1 MSQEELAK
9 LQELIKARAKLDEEL
24 GKFQRMVTLMFVD
37 IVGSTTYFDRYGDV
51 AGLVWVHKCI
61 DMLIPVAE
69 QHSGTVS
76 KTIGDALMT
85 YYEDPLESV
94 RAAIDMQRTLQAYN
108 EHKVEID
115 QIKVRIGL
123 NYGLGLIK
131 DKDVFGDVVNVAA
144 RIESMAKA
152 DQIFIGSTLEEK
164 VRAANMPVKK
174 LSEVSV
180 KGKAEKIDVYEVIW
194 KDMKGGS
201 PTVSKPTASPT
212 IAARVPVF
220 KASEMPAAAKG
231 TVVMTSPLL
240 AAVTKPQV
248 QYSLVVVRPDGSH
261 GQACKLEKTVTV
273 LGRVQGDIVFPDD
286 TLVSRQH
293 ARFTV
298 ADEGILVEDL
308 NSANGVFWRLRNSH
322 SLQHGDT
329 ILMGRQMFRF
339 YLTKKEAAPAATVK
353 IGAVPDKAAEKGKE
367 AKGKE
372 EKTPPPPPAEAAS
385 PGELVRILPG
395 GIEETRYPLVAGENV
410 LGRTRG
416 TITFP
421 QDSYLSS
428 QHARIRFEN
437 GGFLLEDLNAAN
449 GTFVAVQEQKRV
461 SDGDIILIGHQLLRI
476 TASTN

>member
-69 QHSGTVS
+69 QHGGTVS

-94 RAAIDMQRTLQAYN
+94 RAAIDMQRALQDYN
-108 EHKVEID
+108 QHKVEID

-164 VRAANMPVKK
+164 IRSANMPVRK
-174 LSEVSV
+174 LPEVSV
-180 KGKAEKIDVYEVIW
+180 KGKAEKLDVYEVLW
-194 KDMKGGS
+194 KDMKGGA
-201 PTVSKPTASPT
+201 PTVSKPVASPT

-220 KASEMPAAAKG
+220 KASEQPTTGG
-231 TVVMTSPLL
+231 TVVMGSAPV
-240 AAVTKPQV
+240 AEVTKPRV
-248 QYSLVVVRPDGSH
+248 QFSLIVVRPDGSH
-261 GQACKLEKTVTV
+261 GKACKLEKPVTV
-273 LGRVQGDIVFPDD
+273 LGRVEGDIVFPDD
-286 TLVSRQH
+286 TLVSRKH
-293 ARFTV
+293 ARFTLSDDAV
-298 ADEGILVEDL
+298 MVEDL
-308 NSANGVFWRLRNSH
+308 HSANGVFWRLRAPH
-322 SLQHGDT
+322 TLADGD
-329 ILMGRQMFRF
+329 IVLMGRQMFRF
-339 YLTKKEAAPAATVK
+339 YVAKPAAKAAAAP
-353 IGAVPDKAAEKGKE
+353 EKGKE
-367 AKGKE
+367 AKKEKE
-372 EKTPPPPPAEAAS
+372 EKPAEAPPAE
-385 PGELVRILPG
+385 LVRLMPG
-395 GIEETRYPLVAGENV
+395 GVEETRYQLIAGENI

-416 TITFP
+416 TLTFP
-421 QDSYLSS
+421 QDAYLSS

-437 GGFLLEDLNAAN
+437 GKFILEDMNAAN
-449 GTFVAVQEQKRV
+449 GTFVAVHETKKV
-461 SDGDIILIGHQLLRI
+461 GEGDIILIGHQLLRV
-476 TASTN
+476 TAQQN

>member
-69 QHSGTVS
+69 QHGGTVS

-94 RAAIDMQRTLQAYN
+94 RAAIDMQRALQDYN
-108 EHKVEID
+108 QHKVEID

-164 VRAANMPVKK
+164 IRSSNLQTRK
-174 LSEVSV
+174 LPEVSV
-180 KGKAEKIDVYEVIW
+180 KGKAEKLDVYEVLW
-194 KDMKGGS
+194 KDIKGG
-201 PTVSKPTASPT
+201 PTVSKPAASPT

-220 KASEMPAAAKG
+220 KASEQPTAGG
-231 TVVMTSPLL
+231 TVVMGSSPV
-240 AAVTKPQV
+240 AAVAKPRV
-248 QYSLVVVRPDGSH
+248 EYSLIVVRPDGSH
-261 GQACKLEKTVTV
+261 GQACKLEKPVTI
-273 LGRVQGDIVFPDD
+273 LGRVEGDIVFPDD
-286 TLVSRQH
+286 TLVSRKH
-293 ARFTV
+293 ARFTL
-298 ADEGILVEDL
+298 ADDGVVVEDL
-308 NSANGVFWRLRNSH
+308 HSANGVFWRLRAPHTLADS
-322 SLQHGDT
+322 D
-329 ILMGRQMFRF
+329 IVLMGRQMFRF
-339 YLTKKEAAPAATVK
+339 VTAKPGAKPAAP
-353 IGAVPDKAAEKGKE
+353 PEKGKD
-367 AKGKE
+367 AKDAKKEKDKE
-372 EKTPPPPPAEAAS
+372 EKPAEAPPAE
-385 PGELVRILPG
+385 LVRLLPG
-395 GIEETRYPLVAGENV
+395 GVEETRYPLVAGENI

-416 TITFP
+416 TLTFP
-421 QDSYLSS
+421 QDAYLSS
-428 QHARIRFEN
+428 QHARIRFDS
-437 GGFLLEDLNAAN
+437 GKFIVEDMNAAN
-449 GTFVAVQEQKRV
+449 GTFVAVHETKKV
-461 SDGDIILIGHQLLRI
+461 GDGDIILIGHQLLRV
-476 TASTN
+476 TAQQN

>member
-51 AGLVWVHKCI
+51 SGLVWVHKCI

-76 KTIGDALMT
+76 KTIGDAVMT

-94 RAAIDMQRTLQAYN
+94 RAAIDMQRALQNYN
-108 EHKVEID
+108 QHKVEID

-164 VRAANMPVKK
+164 IRNANLPVRK
-174 LSEVSV
+174 LPEVSV
-180 KGKAEKIDVYEVIW
+180 KGKAEKIEVYEVLW
-194 KDMKGGS
+194 KDMKGGA
-201 PTVSKPTASPT
+201 PTVSKPVASPT

-220 KASEMPAAAKG
+220 KASEQPTGAG
-231 TVVMTSPLL
+231 TVVMGSSPV
-240 AAVTKPQV
+240 AEVAKPRTQV
-248 QYSLVVVRPDGSH
+248 SLIVVRPDGSH
-261 GQACKLEKTVTV
+261 GQACKLEKSVTV
-273 LGRVQGDIVFPDD
+273 LGRVEGDIVFPDD
-286 TLVSRQH
+286 TLVSRKH
-293 ARFTV
+293 ARFTLSDDGV
-298 ADEGILVEDL
+298 TVEDL
-308 NSANGVFWRLRNSH
+308 HSANGVFWRLRAPHTLADS
-322 SLQHGDT
+322 D
-329 ILMGRQMFRF
+329 IVLMGRQMFRF
-339 YLTKKEAAPAATVK
+339 YAAKPAAKSAAPPEKSEKGKDAKKEKDKEEKPAEAPAA
-353 IGAVPDKAAEKGKE
+353 
-367 AKGKE
+367 
-372 EKTPPPPPAEAAS
+372 
-385 PGELVRILPG
+385 ELVRLMPG
-395 GIEETRYPLVAGENV
+395 GVEETRYPLVAGENI

-416 TITFP
+416 TLTFP
-421 QDSYLSS
+421 QDAYLSS

-437 GGFLLEDLNAAN
+437 GKFILEDMNAAN
-449 GTFVAVQEQKRV
+449 GTFVAVHETKKV
-461 SDGDIILIGHQLLRI
+461 GDGDIILIGHQLLRV
-476 TASTN
+476 TAQQN

>member
-69 QHSGTVS
+69 QHGGTVS
-76 KTIGDALMT
+76 KTIGDAVMT

-94 RAAIDMQRTLQAYN
+94 RAAIDMQRALQDYN
-108 EHKVEID
+108 QHKVEID

-164 VRAANMPVKK
+164 IHNSNMPTRK
-174 LSEVSV
+174 LPEVSV
-180 KGKAEKIDVYEVIW
+180 KGKAEKLDVYEVLW
-194 KDMKGGS
+194 KDLKGGA
-201 PTVSKPTASPT
+201 PAVSKQVASPT

-220 KASEMPAAAKG
+220 KASEQPTAGG
-231 TVVMTSPLL
+231 TVVMGSSPV
-240 AAVTKPQV
+240 AEVARPRV
-248 QYSLVVVRPDGSH
+248 QFSLIVVRPDGSH
-261 GQACKLEKTVTV
+261 GQACKLEKSITV
-273 LGRVQGDIVFPDD
+273 LGRVEGDIVFPDD
-286 TLVSRQH
+286 TLVSRKH
-293 ARFTV
+293 ARFTL
-298 ADEGILVEDL
+298 ADDNVMVEDL
-308 NSANGVFWRLRNSH
+308 RSANGVFWRLRAPHTLSD
-322 SLQHGDT
+322 GD
-329 ILMGRQMFRF
+329 IVLMGRQMFRF
-339 YLTKKEAAPAATVK
+339 YTAKPAAKAAAAPE
-353 IGAVPDKAAEKGKE
+353 KADKGKD
-367 AKGKE
+367 AKKDKE
-372 EKTPPPPPAEAAS
+372 EKPAEAPPAE
-385 PGELVRILPG
+385 LVRMMPG
-395 GIEETRYPLVAGENV
+395 GVEETRYPLVAGENI

-421 QDSYLSS
+421 QDAYLSS

-437 GGFLLEDLNAAN
+437 GKFILEDMNAAN
-449 GTFVAVQEQKRV
+449 GTFVAVHETKKV
-461 SDGDIILIGHQLLRI
+461 GDGDIILIGHQLLRV
-476 TASTN
+476 TAQQN

>member
-9 LQELIKARAKLDEEL
+9 LQELIKARARLDEEL

-61 DMLIPVAE
+61 DMLIPVSE
-69 QHSGTVS
+69 QHGGTIS

-94 RAAIDMQRTLQAYN
+94 RAAMDMQRTLQAYN
-108 EHKVEID
+108 DHRVEID

-164 VRAANMPVKK
+164 IRSANLPVRK

-180 KGKAEKIDVYEVIW
+180 KGKAEKLDVYEVMW
-194 KDMKGGS
+194 KDMKGGG
-201 PTVSKPTASPT
+201 PTVSKPTSSPT
-212 IAARVPVF
+212 VAARVPVF
-220 KASEMPAAAKG
+220 KASEQVSG
-231 TVVMTSPLL
+231 TVVLRGSPV

-261 GQACKLEKTVTV
+261 GEVRRLEKTVTI
-273 LGRVQGDIVFPDD
+273 LGRVEGDIVFPDD
-286 TLVSRQH
+286 TLVSRKH

-298 ADEGILVEDL
+298 DDDGVVVEDL
-308 NSANGVFWRLRNSH
+308 NSANGVFWRLRNPYT
-322 SLQHGDT
+322 LEDND
-329 ILMGRQMFRF
+329 IVLMGRQMFRF
-339 YLTKKEAAPAATVK
+339 YAAKKDAPEK
-353 IGAVPDKAAEKGKE
+353 PAEKGKD
-367 AKGKE
+367 AKKD
-372 EKTPPPPPAEAAS
+372 EKPAAAS
-385 PGELVRILPG
+385 SGAAPGELVRLLPG
-395 GIEETRYPLVAGENV
+395 GVEEARFPLQAGENI

-416 TITFP
+416 TVTFP
-421 QDSYLSS
+421 QDAYLSS
-428 QHARIRFEN
+428 QHARIKFEN
-437 GGFLLEDLNAAN
+437 GKFIVEDMNAAN
-449 GTFVAVQEQKRV
+449 GTFIAVREKRKLGE
-461 SDGDIILIGHQLLRI
+461 GDIVLLGHQLLRI
-476 TASTN
+476 TVSN

>member
-69 QHSGTVS
+69 QHGGTVS

-94 RAAIDMQRTLQAYN
+94 RAAIDMQRALQNYN
-108 EHKVEID
+108 QHKVEID

-164 VRAANMPVKK
+164 IRSSGLPTRK
-174 LSEVSV
+174 LPEVSV
-180 KGKAEKIDVYEVIW
+180 KGKAEKLDVYEVLW
-194 KDMKGGS
+194 KDMKGGAPS
-201 PTVSKPTASPT
+201 VAKPVASPT

-220 KASEMPAAAKG
+220 KASEQPTAGG
-231 TVVMTSPLL
+231 TVVMGSSPV
-240 AAVTKPQV
+240 AEVAKPRV
-248 QYSLVVVRPDGSH
+248 QFSLIVVRPDGSH
-261 GQACKLEKTVTV
+261 GQACKLEKSTTV
-273 LGRVQGDIVFPDD
+273 LGRVEGDIVFPDD
-286 TLVSRQH
+286 TLVSRKH

-298 ADEGILVEDL
+298 ADDGVVVEDL
-308 NSANGVFWRLRNSH
+308 HSANGVFWRLRAPH
-322 SLQHGDT
+322 TLADGD
-329 ILMGRQMFRF
+329 IVLMGRQMFRF
-339 YLTKKEAAPAATVK
+339 RTAKPAVKPAPPPDKGKDAKKE
-353 IGAVPDKAAEKGKE
+353 
-367 AKGKE
+367 KE
-372 EKTPPPPPAEAAS
+372 EKPAEAPPAE
-385 PGELVRILPG
+385 LVRMMPG
-395 GIEETRYPLVAGENV
+395 GVEETHYPLVAGENI

-421 QDSYLSS
+421 QDAYLSS

-437 GGFLLEDLNAAN
+437 GKFILEDMNAAN
-449 GTFVAVQEQKRV
+449 GTFVAVHETKKV
-461 SDGDIILIGHQLLRI
+461 GDGDIILIGHQLLRV
-476 TASTN
+476 TAQQN

>member
-61 DMLIPVAE
+61 DMLIPLAE

-94 RAAIDMQRTLQAYN
+94 RAAIDMQRALQDYN
-108 EHKVEID
+108 QHKVEID

-144 RIESMAKA
+144 CIESMAKA

-164 VRAANMPVKK
+164 IRSAGLPTRK
-174 LSEVSV
+174 LPEVSV
-180 KGKAEKIDVYEVIW
+180 KGKAEKLDVYEVLW
-194 KDMKGGS
+194 KDMKGGA
-201 PTVSKPTASPT
+201 PTVSKPVASPT

-220 KASEMPAAAKG
+220 KASEQPTGGG
-231 TVVMTSPLL
+231 TVVMGSSPV
-240 AAVTKPQV
+240 AEVAKPRV
-248 QYSLVVVRPDGSH
+248 QFSLIVVRPDGSH
-261 GQACKLEKTVTV
+261 GQACKLEKPVTI
-273 LGRVQGDIVFPDD
+273 LGRVEGDIVFPDD
-286 TLVSRQH
+286 TLVSRKH
-293 ARFTV
+293 ARFTLS
-298 ADEGILVEDL
+298 DDSLMVEDL
-308 NSANGVFWRLRNSH
+308 HSANGVFWRLRAPH
-322 SLQHGDT
+322 VLADKD
-329 ILMGRQMFRF
+329 IVLMGRQMFRF
-339 YLTKKEAAPAATVK
+339 YVAKPAAKAAAAP
-353 IGAVPDKAAEKGKE
+353 EKGKE
-367 AKGKE
+367 AKKEKE
-372 EKTPPPPPAEAAS
+372 EKPAEAPPAE
-385 PGELVRILPG
+385 LVRLMPG
-395 GIEETRYPLVAGENV
+395 GVEETRYPLIAGENI

-416 TITFP
+416 TLTFP
-421 QDSYLSS
+421 QDAYLSS

-437 GGFLLEDLNAAN
+437 GKFILEDMNAAN
-449 GTFVAVQEQKRV
+449 GTFVAVHETKKV
-461 SDGDIILIGHQLLRI
+461 GEGDIILIGHQLLRV
-476 TASTN
+476 TAQQN